1 MKFLL
6 DANFLMIPG
15 KFKVDIFRE
24 LERFGKPELFTIDL
38 VVKELSKLSK
48 GKVNSRK
55 EGDEA
60 IEGVNGRLPSKRRLR
75 ASDAFSAKLG
85 LYFIQQRDIGIL
97 ETEGRNA
104 DSEMLALA
112 GKGFTVCTQD
122 RALISRIKIKG
133 GKAVFLRQG
142 KYLEMK

>member
-15 KFKVDIFRE
+15 KFKADIFGE

-48 GKVNSRK
+48 GKGK
-55 EGDEA
+55 DT
-60 IEGVNGRLPSKRRLR
+60 
-75 ASDAFSAKLG
+75 FSAKLG
-85 LYFIQQRDIGIL
+85 LFFIQERDIGIL
-97 ETEGRNA
+97 ETEGKNA

-122 RALISRIKIKG
+122 KLLISKIRRKG
-133 GKAVFLRQG
+133 GKVVFLRQRR
-142 KYLEMK
+142 YLEMK

>member
-38 VVKELSKLSK
+38 VVKELSRLSK
-48 GKVNSRK
+48 AKGK
-55 EGDEA
+55 
-60 IEGVNGRLPSKRRLR
+60 
-75 ASDAFSAKLG
+75 DAFSAKLG
-85 LYFIQQRDIGIL
+85 LYFIQEKDIGIL
-97 ETEGRNA
+97 ESQETKA
-104 DSEMLALA
+104 DSELVRLS
-112 GKGFTVCTQD
+112 GEGYTVCTQD
-122 RALISRIKIKG
+122 KILISKVKRKG
-133 GKAVFLRQG
+133 FRVIFLRQG

>member
-15 KFKVDIFRE
+15 KFKVDVFRE
-24 LERFGKPELFTIDL
+24 LEKFGRPELFAIDL

-48 GKVNSRK
+48 GKGK
-55 EGDEA
+55 
-60 IEGVNGRLPSKRRLR
+60 
-75 ASDAFSAKLG
+75 DAFCAKLG
-85 LYFIQQRDIGIL
+85 LFFIQQKDIGIL
-97 ETEGRNA
+97 ETEGKNA

-122 RALISRIKIKG
+122 KALIVKIRKKG
-133 GKAVFLRQG
+133 FRVVFLRQG